1 MLTIFSLVLFGSI
14 TLVCI
19 PYSLLFD
26 DSIFMGFLIYV
37 ASPPLVL
44 SALRFSTTV
53 YPSCVGASAPSPI
66 HVSYTHNMSISSCSN
81 SSSSFR

>member
-26 DSIFMGFLIYV
+26 DSILMGFLIYV

-44 SALRFSTTV
+44 SVLRLSTSE
-53 YPSCVGASAPSPI
+53 YPSSVGARAPSAI
-66 HVSYTHNMSISSCSN
+66 HVSCTHSMSMSSCSSTN
-81 SSSSFR
+81 NNFR

>member
-1 MLTIFSLVLFGSI
+1 MLTMFSLVLFGSI

-37 ASPPLVL
+37 ASPPLVPVV
-44 SALRFSTTV
+44 LRLSTTE
-53 YPSCVGASAPSPI
+53 
-66 HVSYTHNMSISSCSN
+66 
-81 SSSSFR
+81 

>member
-44 SALRFSTTV
+44 SVLRLSTTE
-53 YPSCVGASAPSPI
+53 YPSSVGAKAPSAI
-66 HVSYTHNMSISSCSN
+66 HVSCTHSMSMSSYSSTRSN
-81 SSSSFR
+81 FT

>member
-19 PYSLLFD
+19 PYSLLLD

-44 SALRFSTTV
+44 SVLRLSITV
-53 YPSCVGASAPSPI
+53 YPSSVGASTPLDI
-66 HVSYTHNMSISSCSN
+66 HVSYIHKMSISSYSSTSN
-81 SSSSFR
+81 NFK